1 MFSLTIKL
9 VANYKWNFGY
19 EFGKSQTCNL
29 RVHKPIFKW
38 IAPNLPYMF
47 LKQPILFNYWEN
59 LGSPKQVRCDVT
71 NFLTYKNCTCVNL
84 SNLRTW

>member
-19 EFGKSQTCNL
+19 EFGKGQTCNL

-38 IAPNLPYMF
+38 IVPNLSCMF
-47 LKQPILFNYWEN
+47 
-59 LGSPKQVRCDVT
+59 
-71 NFLTYKNCTCVNL
+71 
-84 SNLRTW
+84 